1 MLDEHLANQLSAS
14 RLKWRERPTSPEWHE
29 WLAET
34 ARVAY
39 RGRAP
44 AMPSIRIHSL
54 PGCLWEVLAD
64 GGGSP
69 CLIADDELTAS
80 LAELRLLSLGVAS
93 PDAGYDKSALLLA
106 DAFRACGDFHR
117 YALCLGWALPRAAEI
132 HALRLA
138 AFRQP
143 GSSAETMVV
152 MLHEL
157 AHRVLAEGSE
167 HTTGWR
173 EIGSARVAK
182 IVEALSEGEL
192 RDKAL
197 ADSVRLGLSAGE
209 AEHQLKTYKDQLL
222 GNEELLEELTC
233 DLLAVLA
240 FLNLNSSSDVIAAPE
255 AGPAG
260 MSTKQVGDALL
271 VAHGAI
277 QNMQSLVAV
286 QTIAATVAAGTEA
299 QGAVPDRTGAELTA
313 RSTVLVSIITNLLQA
328 WVEGGHLSAEWTDKR
343 PNAGNAL
350 LRAIWRRN
358 EARSMNLLDP
368 LQDLDSLFHDPERFA
383 LFERDGLARLT
394 EANVVWPGRIKPLDE
409 MRWALTMVRA

>member
-1 MLDEHLANQLSAS
+1 MLDAHLANQLSAS
-14 RLKWRERPTSPEWHE
+14 RLKWRERPTSLEWHE
-29 WLAET
+29 WLAGT
-34 ARVAY
+34 ARAAF

-44 AMPSIRIHSL
+44 SLPSIRIHSL

-64 GGGSP
+64 GGGRT
-69 CLIADDELTAS
+69 CLVADDELTAS
-80 LAELRLLSLGVAS
+80 LAELRLLSLGAAP

-117 YALCLGWALPRAAEI
+117 YALCLGWSLPRAAEI

-138 AFRQP
+138 AYRHS
-143 GSSAETMVV
+143 GSSAETVV
-152 MLHEL
+152 VLLHEL

-167 HTTGWR
+167 HAGPWR

-197 ADSVRLGLSAGE
+197 ADSVRLGLSAEE
-209 AEHQLKTYKDQLL
+209 AEHQLQTYKDQLL
-222 GNEELLEELTC
+222 GNQELLEELTC

-240 FLNLNSSSDVIAAPE
+240 FLNLNSTSDVIAAPD

-286 QTIAATVAAGTEA
+286 QTIAATVAAGSGA

-313 RSTVLVSIITNLLQA
+313 RSTVLVSLITNLLQA
-328 WVEGGHLSAEWTDKR
+328 WVEEGHLSAEWPDKR

-350 LRAIWRRN
+350 LRAISLRN
-358 EARSMNLLDP
+358 KVRSTNLLDP

-383 LFERDGLARLT
+383 LFEKDGLQRLA
-394 EANVVWPGRIKPLDE
+394 EAGIAWPGRIKPLDE
-409 MRWALTMVRA
+409 VRWALTMVRN